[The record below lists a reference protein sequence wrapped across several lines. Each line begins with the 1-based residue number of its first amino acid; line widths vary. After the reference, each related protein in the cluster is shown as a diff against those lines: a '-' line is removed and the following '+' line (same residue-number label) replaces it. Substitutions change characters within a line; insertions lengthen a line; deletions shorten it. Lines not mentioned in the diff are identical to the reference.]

1 MDTEEKSKHLF
12 LEILDICIDETRN
25 FFSQL
30 KQYILK
36 DNQLELDQEL
46 ETIFS
51 ILFSDFQKLYH

>member
-1 MDTEEKSKHLF
+1 LDTEGKSKQLF
-12 LEILDICIDETRN
+12 LEILDVCIDETRN

>member
-1 MDTEEKSKHLF
+1 LF
-12 LEILDICIDETRN
+12 LEILDVCIDETRN